1 MPDHTSWLTFVLGH
15 FRDTLEHNA
24 NALGDS
30 LVGHQPPNWQSWEPF
45 ATAAFIALLLILFG
59 LSVRANLSKEE
70 AIVPDEQLTLRT
82 FMEVFLGYFY
92 NLAKS
97 MMGPDRA
104 KKYFPIIG
112 TSAVFVFTC
121 NVMALL
127 PGFPVAT
134 SSLSITLGCA
144 LVVFILFNL
153 YGLVTNGWA
162 YIKHLAGPAWYLAPL
177 IFVIELISLCV
188 RPLTL
193 AVRLMLNM
201 AVDHLLLAIFLGLLA
216 LLLPLPVMLL
226 GVLVVL
232 IQTLVFTMLTSIYI
246 ALATEPHEHSH

>member
-153 YGLVTNGWA
+153 YGL
-162 YIKHLAGPAWYLAPL
+162 AWYLAPL